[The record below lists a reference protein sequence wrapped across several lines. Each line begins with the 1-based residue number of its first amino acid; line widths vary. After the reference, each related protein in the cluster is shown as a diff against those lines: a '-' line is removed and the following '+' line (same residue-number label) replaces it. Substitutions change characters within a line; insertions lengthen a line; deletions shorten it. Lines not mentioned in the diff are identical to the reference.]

1 MPDLQTPEQQTAP
14 AVVESTPTG
23 TQQEQ
28 DRAAIYSKLYAT
40 PEPAVQE
47 AVTEPE
53 VPVAETPSTPVVETP
68 DYNTLFANQQAIIEN
83 LQAQITQLQPKPT
96 PAPAVDPTAS
106 KAVMEE
112 WVGFM
117 AAGDYVKAEEFLLE
131 KLGPKLQQ
139 RMQPQIVQQSV
150 EATNAERDIT
160 NFVSSFEETNADLM
174 PFKDYVVLGAER
186 RLNIAQ
192 NEGKIKST
200 ADFVREYK
208 LAVTEEANTL
218 RKQFQL
224 SRAAGKQEA
233 LTTHREVLSATTLE
247 PNGITQQPAQPKS
260 GAVASSPLDYIAQRR
275 ERMAGYQ
282 GMRSN

>member
-1 MPDLQTPEQQTAP
+1 MPDLQTPEQQTAG

-28 DRAAIYSKLYAT
+28 DRAAIYSKLYTTPEVAAAPAAEPEPQTVAT
-40 PEPAVQE
+40 PEAPTV
-47 AVTEPE
+47 
-53 VPVAETPSTPVVETP
+53 P
-68 DYNTLFANQQAIIEN
+68 DYSTLIANQQTIIEN
-83 LQAQITQLQPKPT
+83 LQAQITQLQPKPA
-96 PAPAVDPTAS
+96 PAPTPDPSAS

-112 WVGFM
+112 WMGFM
-117 AAGDYVKAEEFLLE
+117 ANGDYVAAEEFLLD

-160 NFVSSFEETNADLM
+160 NFVSSFEDANADLM

-224 SRAAGKQEA
+224 SRAAGKEEA
-233 LTTHREVLSATTLE
+233 LTTRREVLSATTLE
-247 PNGITQQPAQPKS
+247 PNGITQQQGQPKA
-260 GAVASSPLDYIAQRR
+260 GAVASSPLDYIQQRR

>member
-1 MPDLQTPEQQTAP
+1 MPDNQTPEQQSAP

-23 TQQEQ
+23 TPQEQ
-28 DRAAIYSKLYAT
+28 ERAAVYNNYAKLYEAPQPVAEAT
-40 PEPAVQE
+40 PEPA
-47 AVTEPE
+47 P
-53 VPVAETPSTPVVETP
+53 TPVEPAVAAP
-68 DYNTLFANQQAIIEN
+68 DYNSILANQQQIIEN
-83 LQAQITQLQPKPT
+83 LQAQITSLQPKPVVDT
-96 PAPAVDPTAS
+96 PDPTAS
-106 KAVMEE
+106 KANMEE
-112 WVGFM
+112 WMNIM
-117 AAGDYVKAEEFLLE
+117 AAGDYEKAEEFLLE

-160 NFVSSFEETNADLM
+160 SFVSSFEEANSDLM

-186 RLNIAQ
+186 RLTIAQ

-208 LAVTEEANTL
+208 QAVTDEANTL

-233 LTTHREVLSATTLE
+233 LVTHREVLSATTME
-247 PNGITQQPAQPKS
+247 PTGIQQPQTTQKPGS
-260 GAVASSPLDYIAQRR
+260 VMPSTTDYISQRR
-275 ERMAGYQ
+275 ERMAGFQ
-282 GMRSN
+282 GLR

>member
-1 MPDLQTPEQQTAP
+1 MPDPQTPEQQTAA

-23 TQQEQ
+23 TPQDQ
-28 DRAAIYSKLYAT
+28 DRAAIYAKLYET
-40 PEPAVQE
+40 PQAAVQE
-47 AVTEPE
+47 TPAEPE
-53 VPVAETPSTPVVETP
+53 TQAAETPAP
-68 DYNTLFANQQAIIEN
+68 DYNTLFAQQQAIIEN
-83 LQAQITQLQPKPT
+83 LQNQINQIQSKPAATVT
-96 PAPAVDPTAS
+96 PEPVNPTAS

-112 WVGFM
+112 WMGFM
-117 AAGDYVKAEEFLLE
+117 ASGDYVAAEEFLLD

-160 NFVSSFEETNADLM
+160 NFVSSFEEANADLM

-192 NEGKIKST
+192 NEGKIKSS

-224 SRAAGKQEA
+224 SRAAGKEEA
-233 LTTHREVLSATTLE
+233 LTTRREVLSATTME
-247 PNGITQQPAQPKS
+247 PTGIQQPQT
-260 GAVASSPLDYIAQRR
+260 SSRPANVMPSTTDYIAQRR
-275 ERMAGYQ
+275 ERVAGYQ
-282 GMRSN
+282 GLR